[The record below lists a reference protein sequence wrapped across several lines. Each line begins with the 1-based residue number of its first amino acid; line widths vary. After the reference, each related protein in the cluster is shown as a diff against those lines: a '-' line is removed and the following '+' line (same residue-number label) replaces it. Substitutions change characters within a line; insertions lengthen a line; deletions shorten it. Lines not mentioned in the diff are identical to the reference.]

1 MCFPG
6 GSNGRDC
13 LQCRRPGFNPWVR
26 KIPWRRKW
34 QPTPV
39 SLPGESHRQRSL
51 AGYSPWGCKESDTT
65 EQLHFHFSLLMSP
78 AYGWVALLRIVKLSV
93 DHLSWR
99 LFRYWMENW
108 IRSAENLIIIFLY
121 LQLDQGFL
129 FQFLNIFFLLGYIG
143 LSCGTW
149 DLCSITRDLLL
160 WCMDS
165 LVARSLSSCS
175 TRA

>member
-6 GSNGRDC
+6 GSNGRVC
-13 LQCRRPGFNPWVR
+13 VQCRRPGFNPWVR

-39 SLPGESHRQRSL
+39 SLPGESQRQRSL

-65 EQLHFHFSLLMSP
+65 EQLHFHFSLLKSP
-78 AYGWVALLRIVKLSV
+78 AYGWVALLRIVTLSV

-108 IRSAENLIIIFLY
+108 IRSPENLIV
-121 LQLDQGFL
+121 
-129 FQFLNIFFLLGYIG
+129 IFFILA
-143 LSCGTW
+143 
-149 DLCSITRDLLL
+149 TRSRISFPIFKKIFIYLATLVL
-160 WCMDS
+160 V
-165 LVARSLSSCS
+165 VARGIFVASRGIFCCGARTL
-175 TRA
+175 